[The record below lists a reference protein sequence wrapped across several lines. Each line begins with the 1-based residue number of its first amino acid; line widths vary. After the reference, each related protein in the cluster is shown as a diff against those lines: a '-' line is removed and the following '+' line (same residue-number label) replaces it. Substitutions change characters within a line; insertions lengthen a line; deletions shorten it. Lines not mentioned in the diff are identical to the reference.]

1 MGCGNSRCDRKG
13 SRCKI
18 DGCTASSFDDIFALW
33 IKQLILKASLL
44 DKSLSFIDVAKL
56 FLVDQVDFVS
66 GPVVCMERQRLSKVV
81 GHGNQKGKGG
91 YSAELLGVVVGHIG
105 KNRKNSTTILL

>member
-1 MGCGNSRCDRKG
+1 MGCGNSRCDGKG

-56 FLVDQVDFVS
+56 FLADQVDFVG
-66 GPVVCMERQRLSKVV
+66 GPVVCMERQRLFKVV

-91 YSAELLGVVVGHIG
+91 DSAELLGVVIGHIS
-105 KNRKNSTTILL
+105 KRKNTPPILL